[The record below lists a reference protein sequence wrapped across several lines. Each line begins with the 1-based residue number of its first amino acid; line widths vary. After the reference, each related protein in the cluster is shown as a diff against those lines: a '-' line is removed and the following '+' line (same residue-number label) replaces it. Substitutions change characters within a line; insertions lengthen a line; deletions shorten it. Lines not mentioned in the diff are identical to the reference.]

1 MPVDPAGKGTEKMKL
16 PSKAFIAGTAVS
28 VFILVFAWIAFATET
43 KSADKTTSKDVK
55 QETMEAVQ
63 AIKSYSI
70 EQRDRAVKEANQV
83 MKDLDARID
92 RAQADIQKKWD
103 QMDQAAREKANDTL
117 KALRAQRN
125 ELSEWYGGLKHS
137 SASAWDHVKDG
148 FAEGYESLTTAFD
161 KAEKEF
167 ESDTAGN

>member
-1 MPVDPAGKGTEKMKL
+1 MTL
-16 PSKAFIAGTAVS
+16 PSKAFTACTAVS
-28 VFILVFAWIAFATET
+28 AFILIFAWMVFASET
-43 KSADKTTSKDVK
+43 KNADKTTSKDVK
-55 QETMEAVQ
+55 QETMEALQ

-70 EQRDRAVKEANQV
+70 EQRDRAVDEANQV
-83 MKDLDARID
+83 MKDLDARIE
-92 RAQADIQKKWD
+92 RAQAGIEKKWD

-137 SASAWDHVKDG
+137 SASAWDHVKEG
-148 FAEGYESLTTAFD
+148 FAEGYESLAIAFD

-167 ESDTAGN
+167 ESDTTDN